1 MLLATIGY
9 RSMSPAITTDVLGT
23 VLTSQPAL
31 FQDVAANTSLS
42 ASFWVN
48 IPLAGFSILLFIYM
62 GRNVE
67 DPRTQLIFVATMMV
81 PLVSISSYTGL
92 VSGLTVSYVNVPYP
106 GGGSEEVLLMWGRY
120 LTWAL
125 STPMILV
132 ALGLLAGSN
141 ITKIFTAVVTDI
153 GMCVTGLA
161 AALTTSSLLLRW
173 FWYVISCAFFVAVL
187 YILLVEWPDDAR
199 VAGTSEIFSTLK
211 TLTVV
216 LWLGYPIF
224 WALGSEGLA
233 FLTTAQTSWAYSILD
248 IGAKYLFAY
257 LLLRWVAANES
268 IVGDVGS
275 GQLGVATSAD
285 D

>member
-1 MLLATIGY
+1 
-9 RSMSPAITTDVLGT
+9 
-23 VLTSQPAL
+23 
-31 FQDVAANTSLS
+31 
-42 ASFWVN
+42 
-48 IPLAGFSILLFIYM
+48 
-62 GRNVE
+62 
-67 DPRTQLIFVATMMV
+67 
-81 PLVSISSYTGL
+81 
-92 VSGLTVSYVNVPYP
+92 
-106 GGGSEEVLLMWGRY
+106 
-120 LTWAL
+120 
-125 STPMILV
+125 MILV

-141 ITKIFTAVVTDI
+141 LTKIFTAVVTDI

-275 GQLGVATSAD
+275 GQLGMGTSAD

>member
-1 MLLATIGY
+1 MLE
-9 RSMSPAITTDVLGT
+9 TTAAEASAVVLSSGPT
-23 VLTSQPAL
+23 QAEL
-31 FQDVAANTSLS
+31 FSRIAGNASLS

-48 IPLAGFSILLFIYM
+48 IALAGLSILLFIYM

-67 DPRTQLIFVATMMV
+67 DPRAQLIFVATMMV

-92 VSGLTVSYVNVPYP
+92 VSGLTVSVISVPYP
-106 GGGSEEVLLMWGRY
+106 GGGSEDVLLMWGRY

-141 ITKIFTAVVTDI
+141 LTKIFTAVVTDI
-153 GMCVTGLA
+153 GMCITGLA
-161 AALTTSSLLLRW
+161 AAMTTSSVLLRW

-187 YILLVEWPDDAR
+187 YILLVEWPADAEM
-199 VAGTSEIFSTLK
+199 AGTDEIFSTLK
-211 TLTVV
+211 LLTVT

-233 FLTTAQTSWAYSILD
+233 LLTTTQTSWAYSILD
-248 IGAKYLFAY
+248 IGAKYFFAY
-257 LLLRWVAANES
+257 LLLRWVTDHEGV
-268 IVGDVGS
+268 IGDLASGS
-275 GQLGVATSAD
+275 LGSATPAD